1 MRFTRTGLHQGGKQ
15 LLFFDTSGEVAK
27 HSIRVPVASLA
38 QEDLLTIQTDLV
50 DQHCYVFDRRA
61 VFKALDAKP
70 TIAAIKEACPW
81 PTKARPLRC
90 CSSAYSR

>member
-1 MRFTRTGLHQGGKQ
+1 MHQGGKQ

-27 HSIRVPVASLA
+27 HSLRVPVASLA
-38 QEDLLTIQTDLV
+38 QEDSLTIQTDLV

-70 TIAAIKEACPW
+70 TIAAIKEARPCP
-81 PTKARPLRC
+81 TEACPLRC
-90 CSSAYSR
+90 FCSAYSGSRLCE